1 MGRYFNTE
9 GCCYPDEHYMVN
21 LDSRLKEIK
30 SMVDAGKYFTIN
42 RGRQY
47 GKTTV
52 LKELEKYL
60 SSDYL
65 VVSLDFQ
72 FQMSESKFKNEHVF
86 SAAFARAFR
95 NMMYQLEISD
105 LLKQRVHQM
114 TENMDDSFELVELFC
129 DLSEICKISEK
140 PIVLVIDE
148 VDQASNNQVFLDFL
162 AQLRGYYLK
171 RNKRPA
177 FHSVILAGV
186 HDIRNIRQKIR
197 PDAEHK
203 HNSPWNISAD
213 FNVDM
218 SFSAKDIEGMLVEY
232 EKDHHTGMNI
242 SEISNLIY
250 DYTSGY
256 PVLVS
261 SICRINDEN
270 LNEDIRWTEEGVT
283 EAVGVILSSKRP
295 LFESLIN
302 KLEDDEQL
310 RNCVYSILMNGDRFS
325 YNPDDAAV
333 DLAVMYGFIK
343 VTGGILQISNR
354 IFETRLY
361 NYFLTSKQMQKTPM
375 FEAGAYDKSQFTENG
390 VLDMDRILEKFVVH
404 FNEIMGDK
412 PEKFLEE
419 KGREYFLLYLRP
431 IINGTG
437 NYYIEAQTRDHRRMD
452 VVVDYLGEQFII
464 ELKIWRGDEYNRK
477 GEEQLCDYLEK
488 HHLKKGYL
496 VSFCFNRDK
505 ESGVHVIQSGDKTI
519 VEAVV

>member
-95 NMMYQLEISD
+95 NMLYQLEISD
-105 LLKQRVHQM
+105 LLKQRVKKM

-162 AQLRGYYLK
+162 AQLRGYYL
-171 RNKRPA
+171 RRSNCAA

-186 HDIRNIRQKIR
+186 HDIRNLRQKIR

-213 FNVDM
+213 FNVD
-218 SFSAKDIEGMLVEY
+218 I
-232 EKDHHTGMNI
+232 
-242 SEISNLIY
+242 
-250 DYTSGY
+250 
-256 PVLVS
+256 
-261 SICRINDEN
+261 
-270 LNEDIRWTEEGVT
+270 
-283 EAVGVILSSKRP
+283 
-295 LFESLIN
+295 
-302 KLEDDEQL
+302 
-310 RNCVYSILMNGDRFS
+310 
-325 YNPDDAAV
+325 
-333 DLAVMYGFIK
+333 
-343 VTGGILQISNR
+343 
-354 IFETRLY
+354 
-361 NYFLTSKQMQKTPM
+361 
-375 FEAGAYDKSQFTENG
+375 
-390 VLDMDRILEKFVVH
+390 
-404 FNEIMGDK
+404 
-412 PEKFLEE
+412 
-419 KGREYFLLYLRP
+419 
-431 IINGTG
+431 
-437 NYYIEAQTRDHRRMD
+437 
-452 VVVDYLGEQFII
+452 
-464 ELKIWRGDEYNRK
+464 
-477 GEEQLCDYLEK
+477 
-488 HHLKKGYL
+488 
-496 VSFCFNRDK
+496 
-505 ESGVHVIQSGDKTI
+505 
-519 VEAVV
+519 